1 MQHPAV
7 FCSSHTL
14 SGVMPGTP
22 RASRHSFRDRV
33 AAARRVG
40 YDGLWLHLRDY
51 AEQRAAGY
59 SDGDLQAILRDA
71 GMAVAG
77 FEFLTGWDG
86 DSTAASASEEQL
98 WRMADAFGPAL
109 ISVGA
114 AAGSGNIG
122 QLGESFAGLVERS
135 AAHGLQVGLEIV
147 PWSRVPDL
155 HIAGEVLDLVPA
167 AGLVIDSWHVFRG
180 GIDLAALAL
189 LPAHRIMAIQIND
202 ALAAPQRALD
212 QDTLHRLSCGAG
224 ELPLAPFVTALR
236 QSGCRVPLSVEIIS
250 PELAAL
256 ALDEAA
262 IDSMRGVAALARL

>member
-1 MQHPAV
+1 MQHQAV

-14 SGVMPGTP
+14 SGVMPAGP

-33 AAARRVG
+33 AAARRAG

-59 SDGDLQAILRDA
+59 SDGDLRAILHDA

-86 DSTAASASEEQL
+86 ESTVASVAEEQL

-114 AAGSGNIG
+114 ATGSGNIG
-122 QLGESFAGLVERS
+122 QLGDRFAGLVDRS
-135 AAHGLQVGLEIV
+135 AAHGLRVGLEIV
-147 PWSRVPDL
+147 PWTRVPDL
-155 HIAGEVLDLVPA
+155 QIAGELLDLAPA

-180 GIDLAALAL
+180 GIDLAALAC

-202 ALAAPQRALD
+202 ALAVPHRALA
-212 QDTLHRLSCGAG
+212 QDTLHRLACGAG
-224 ELPLAPFVTALR
+224 ELPLEPFVTAIR

-256 ALDEAA
+256 ELDEAA
-262 IDSMRGVAALARL
+262 RSSMGGVAALARL

>member
-14 SGVMPGTP
+14 SGVMPGSP

-33 AAARRVG
+33 AAARRAG
-40 YDGLWLHLRDY
+40 YEGLWLHLRDY

-59 SDGDLQAILRDA
+59 SDGDLRDILRDA

-77 FEFLTGWDG
+77 FEFLTGWDA
-86 DSTAASASEEQL
+86 DNTAASPAEEQL

-122 QLGESFAGLVERS
+122 QLGDCFAGLLQRS

-155 HIAGEVLDLVPA
+155 HIAGELLDLAPT

-180 GIDLAALAL
+180 GIDLEALAR
-189 LPAHRIMAIQIND
+189 LPAQRIMAIQIND
-202 ALAAPQRALD
+202 ALAAPQGALD
-212 QDTLHRLSCGAG
+212 QDTLHRLSCGDG
-224 ELPLAPFVTALR
+224 ELPLVPFVQALR
-236 QSGCRVPLSVEIIS
+236 QNGCRVPLSVEIIS

-262 IDSMRGVAALARL
+262 LRSMQGVADLARL